1 MGGKNHRIK
10 RIGGRAEGLDPQTL
24 KREINFHISRPS
36 EGEEERLEGA
46 SIYPS
51 DLNFVDGPTSAHH
64 PWLCSLR
71 TRGFRGRHRCGVTL
85 LSGPT
90 EDDPSQ
96 PWVIV
101 GTAHCNY
108 ICKDRVTGDPLET
121 CCCRPT
127 DNDSSC
133 KAVCSSL

>member
-1 MGGKNHRIK
+1 ME
-10 RIGGRAEGLDPQTL
+10 EGD
-24 KREINFHISRPS
+24 
-36 EGEEERLEGA
+36 RLEGA

-51 DLNFVDGPTSAHH
+51 DLDYTAGPTSALH
-64 PWLCSLR
+64 PWLCSLK

-90 EDDPSQ
+90 VESPSDPF
-96 PWVIV
+96 VLV

-121 CCCRPT
+121 CCCRPE
-127 DNDSSC
+127 DNESSC
-133 KAVCSSL
+133 KAVGNNKTQYLIIELKYVYIRRVRFVEDLQFLPWQNRMTL